1 MSGTLFTV
9 SAPSGAGK
17 TTLVRH
23 LLERDP
29 GLKLSVSYT
38 TRAPRQGEENGREY
52 HFVSAKR
59 FHELVEADEFVE
71 WAEVYGNCY
80 GTSRTWLVEQLAQG
94 RDTMLEI
101 DWQGAMQVRTAF
113 PDAIGVFVLPPS
125 AEELE
130 SRLRGRDPDSE
141 AVIAARLRA
150 ARNEMR
156 HAADFAYVIIN
167 EHLPTAVDDLAA
179 VVRAARLRCAS
190 QRKRHPRYFEFFT
203 QN

>member
-17 TTLVRH
+17 TTLVHR

-59 FHELVEADEFVE
+59 FRELVEAGEFVE
-71 WAEVYGNCY
+71 WAEVHGNCY

-101 DWQGAMQVRTAF
+101 DWQGAAQARTAF
-113 PDAIGVFVLPPS
+113 PEAISVFVLPPS
-125 AEELE
+125 AETLE
-130 SRLRGRDPDSE
+130 SRLRGRGTDSE

-150 ARNEMR
+150 ARIEMQ
-156 HAADFAYVIIN
+156 HVADFAYVIIN
-167 EHLPTAVDDLAA
+167 EHLPSAVDDLAA
-179 VVRAARLRCAS
+179 IVRAARLRCAS
-190 QRKRHPRYFEFFT
+190 QRKRHPRYFEFLA